1 MCWFVRSQ
9 RDKKINET
17 SHPILFHYRTGG
29 INLSGLFRYIIE
41 VDLKIK
47 STREDRM
54 DLANENEENGDRRNT
69 YK

>member
-1 MCWFVRSQ
+1 MQSDGIVVGLFDFVY
-9 RDKKINET
+9 
-17 SHPILFHYRTGG
+17 F
-29 INLSGLFRYIIE
+29 GLFRYIIE

-54 DLANENEENGDRRNT
+54 DLANENEKNGDRRNT